1 MKIKYLMKNEFEIDE
16 VLEAVDLL
24 LNNIKKKE
32 LKLEKEIDKPLKL
45 TKELINKKDNIPQ
58 ETENIISEAEKYLKK
73 N

>member
-24 LNNIKKKE
+24 LNNSKKKE

>member
-1 MKIKYLMKNEFEIDE
+1 MKNKFEIDE

-24 LNNIKKKE
+24 LNNSKKKE

>member
-1 MKIKYLMKNEFEIDE
+1 MKIKYLMKNKFEIDE

-24 LNNIKKKE
+24 LNNSKKKE

-58 ETENIISEAEKYLKK
+58 ETENIILEAEKYLKK

>member
-24 LNNIKKKE
+24 LNNSKKKE

-58 ETENIISEAEKYLKK
+58 ETENIILEAEKYLKK

>member
-1 MKIKYLMKNEFEIDE
+1 MRIKYLMKNKFEIDE

-24 LNNIKKKE
+24 LNNSKKKE

-58 ETENIISEAEKYLKK
+58 ETENIILEAEKYLKK